1 MSEINYIVNSYYRH
15 TYKDELNYLKVPG
28 LETYYVPG
36 GLKLNSKYFEN
47 LFSKNE
53 YLRNF
58 SQYSISINENSKNKN
73 LTDNQKSG
81 LQSFKKIL
89 QRGDGTFISPEIETM
104 LLKKYK
110 IEFLNSPLPGDLKP
124 TTIVFA
130 NSILKTY
137 QVRNEKVELKIPKD
151 TWGKPKCIFDSKEE
165 EMFFNY
171 CRNNFQNS
179 SRWLHPQPKR
189 EFFNK
194 IPGSADGREGVDF
207 LFSPPWRKPIIIEI
221 LGKQHFLSGENPE
234 DPLSSKSFRSDIED
248 LREDIVEV
256 IGIPA
261 FEVRNMQ
268 GKHWQKIMEIFEHP
282 KIDKEIDEYDSKSVE
297 MQSLLAL
304 ELWSIGA
311 FQNLFFELLQDKNL
325 YCKKTWKLKLVNNNY
340 PLTGMEVFLNF
351 VYSIMNIW
359 NCTELMPTKIQ
370 FINNLNENFKTYIF
384 NKDKKEYV
392 NEKPTENKVSTQN
405 LIYLDSDKSYLEN
418 YELRDSSSNF
428 FVRRVALPFK
438 IKDDRSFKNLSQYI
452 EPNRNL
458 ETELTN
464 VMKFVFG
471 KVGFRELQYESV
483 LRTLEGNN
491 TLVLL
496 PTGSGKSLIYQL
508 ASLILPGPVLV
519 ISPTVALI
527 NNQHKNLNYIG
538 IDKVASITSEVGR
551 EERQIVLDSIS
562 DGSSFLI
569 LCAPERLLTPA
580 FEDHLRASLNNQ
592 HLSVG
597 VIDEAHCI
605 SEWGQDFRTSYLGL
619 GDRLNRIS
627 NKEKSKFKL
636 PILALTGT
644 ASITVRDDIL
654 NETNLNLY
662 DELRASNFNRN
673 ELSFDVY
680 KNIEGKDKFEILKEF
695 LMNELPVLT
704 NDVNLKS
711 FFNNKRYEHENN
723 LVIIFVTTKGKKM
736 IELYKKLR
744 EFFETQE
751 INSDLIGLMWG
762 VGDYGKYWEPSL
774 GDSEIYKESIPE
786 DFKHGRK
793 KIIIATKAFG
803 MGIDF
808 PNVRCVVH
816 YGISNSIE
824 SWYQE
829 AGRAGR
835 DENKSYCWT
844 IFSEKNKLLSEEL
857 LRTDTHSEAKK
868 VYDEKNNE
876 IEKADDI
883 NSHMYFYHQQWKGLY
898 IEIMYFLNFLSKNKE
913 NFQNFANEKQVIY
926 RFNSGNDAVF
936 GDDKDDKVI
945 YRLKVLGF
953 LKEWQK
959 DYSQR
964 KYNLFLNN
972 MENFLKFKNLTLWLD
987 RRMPTSTKGFTDKLK
1002 ILGKN
1007 IEEKSSFHV
1016 IDTFLI
1022 QLNNFFPIDDRKDEL
1037 DELTVTLKTISEN
1050 AKSESPKLISTLIQV
1065 TSDIK
1070 EMIKELN
1077 LPAADK
1083 NTIIQILNNEKCN
1096 FGFIKFLKEQI
1107 KWYKKQHLENDDY
1120 RNQEISEKQRKNL
1133 LPFIEK
1139 RLQEIINVDE
1149 LNSLDKYDTNTKYGL
1164 WIYTI
1169 VAEWEIHCVLE
1180 EKEDFNDIEL
1190 DAYQFIE
1197 NHATG
1202 IDGILIAA
1210 YAYLLNATYKS
1221 VAFERRVKH
1230 LQIYELARNFT
1241 NNQQLQ
1247 KDFTNY
1253 FADADTEFSAILR
1266 QLTTNSTSLKEDWV
1280 NATKKVKSIENA
1292 KYDLN
1297 KFRIRAK
1304 EFKGWFHAYLYVI
1317 AYSNFENIENEIIDH
1332 LNFFK
1337 ESVDQGFD
1345 KFISEIKN
1353 LVIPNYEDNLA
1364 VISTTLYWLIDKF
1377 SFQEINSNLEFQ
1389 ELLNKF
1395 IKNFP
1400 NQMFESNKGVYISN
1414 FLLLEKLKKLN
1425 KNLIEF

>member
-268 GKHWQKIMEIFEHP
+268 GKHWQKIMEIFENP

-392 NEKPTENKVSTQN
+392 KEKPTENKVSTQN

-508 ASLILPGPVLV
+508 
-519 ISPTVALI
+519 
-527 NNQHKNLNYIG
+527 
-538 IDKVASITSEVGR
+538 D
-551 EERQIVLDSIS
+551 
-562 DGSSFLI
+562 
-569 LCAPERLLTPA
+569 
-580 FEDHLRASLNNQ
+580 
-592 HLSVG
+592 
-597 VIDEAHCI
+597 
-605 SEWGQDFRTSYLGL
+605 
-619 GDRLNRIS
+619 
-627 NKEKSKFKL
+627 
-636 PILALTGT
+636 
-644 ASITVRDDIL
+644 
-654 NETNLNLY
+654 
-662 DELRASNFNRN
+662 
-673 ELSFDVY
+673 
-680 KNIEGKDKFEILKEF
+680 
-695 LMNELPVLT
+695 
-704 NDVNLKS
+704 
-711 FFNNKRYEHENN
+711 
-723 LVIIFVTTKGKKM
+723 
-736 IELYKKLR
+736 
-744 EFFETQE
+744 
-751 INSDLIGLMWG
+751 
-762 VGDYGKYWEPSL
+762 
-774 GDSEIYKESIPE
+774 
-786 DFKHGRK
+786 
-793 KIIIATKAFG
+793 
-803 MGIDF
+803 
-808 PNVRCVVH
+808 
-816 YGISNSIE
+816 
-824 SWYQE
+824 
-829 AGRAGR
+829 
-835 DENKSYCWT
+835 
-844 IFSEKNKLLSEEL
+844 
-857 LRTDTHSEAKK
+857 
-868 VYDEKNNE
+868 
-876 IEKADDI
+876 
-883 NSHMYFYHQQWKGLY
+883 
-898 IEIMYFLNFLSKNKE
+898 
-913 NFQNFANEKQVIY
+913 
-926 RFNSGNDAVF
+926 
-936 GDDKDDKVI
+936 
-945 YRLKVLGF
+945 
-953 LKEWQK
+953 
-959 DYSQR
+959 
-964 KYNLFLNN
+964 
-972 MENFLKFKNLTLWLD
+972 
-987 RRMPTSTKGFTDKLK
+987 
-1002 ILGKN
+1002 
-1007 IEEKSSFHV
+1007 
-1016 IDTFLI
+1016 
-1022 QLNNFFPIDDRKDEL
+1022 
-1037 DELTVTLKTISEN
+1037 
-1050 AKSESPKLISTLIQV
+1050 
-1065 TSDIK
+1065 
-1070 EMIKELN
+1070 
-1077 LPAADK
+1077 
-1083 NTIIQILNNEKCN
+1083 
-1096 FGFIKFLKEQI
+1096 
-1107 KWYKKQHLENDDY
+1107 
-1120 RNQEISEKQRKNL
+1120 
-1133 LPFIEK
+1133 
-1139 RLQEIINVDE
+1139 
-1149 LNSLDKYDTNTKYGL
+1149 
-1164 WIYTI
+1164 
-1169 VAEWEIHCVLE
+1169 
-1180 EKEDFNDIEL
+1180 
-1190 DAYQFIE
+1190 
-1197 NHATG
+1197 
-1202 IDGILIAA
+1202 
-1210 YAYLLNATYKS
+1210 
-1221 VAFERRVKH
+1221 
-1230 LQIYELARNFT
+1230 
-1241 NNQQLQ
+1241 
-1247 KDFTNY
+1247 
-1253 FADADTEFSAILR
+1253 
-1266 QLTTNSTSLKEDWV
+1266 
-1280 NATKKVKSIENA
+1280 
-1292 KYDLN
+1292 
-1297 KFRIRAK
+1297 
-1304 EFKGWFHAYLYVI
+1304 
-1317 AYSNFENIENEIIDH
+1317 
-1332 LNFFK
+1332 
-1337 ESVDQGFD
+1337 
-1345 KFISEIKN
+1345 
-1353 LVIPNYEDNLA
+1353 
-1364 VISTTLYWLIDKF
+1364 
-1377 SFQEINSNLEFQ
+1377 
-1389 ELLNKF
+1389 
-1395 IKNFP
+1395 
-1400 NQMFESNKGVYISN
+1400 
-1414 FLLLEKLKKLN
+1414 
-1425 KNLIEF
+1425 